1 MPKNQFPYIVKNYL
15 GKISH
20 MKQIILGTAGH
31 IDHGKTTLIKT
42 LTGVDLDRL
51 KEEKERGITIQLGF
65 TSLPLPSGQ
74 ILGIVDVPGHEK
86 FVRNMVAG
94 VGGIDIVLFTI
105 AADEGIMPQT
115 REHLDICQI
124 LKIKRGIIAVTKT
137 DLVDEE
143 WLQLVKDEI
152 KEFIQGSFLE
162 KAPVIPLSSTTG
174 QGISSLLTALDNI
187 AQAVEERTSEGLFRL
202 PIDRVFTMK
211 GFGTVV
217 TGTLIAG
224 TITTGDS
231 VEILPEKLEA
241 KIRGIQIHNQ
251 QVEKAS
257 AGLRTAINLQGIDK
271 DFLERGNVLV
281 PLKTV
286 TPTSRIDV
294 MIEHLPGSS
303 KSLKNRS
310 RIRFHSSTSEV
321 LAQLILLDQDEL
333 PPGGNALAQLKL
345 EKPIVV
351 LPRDR
356 FVIRSYSP
364 VYTIGGGEVL
374 DANPH
379 KHKRH
384 ASETLAQLN
393 AIQGGSDKENIQLFV
408 SDSGWAGLD
417 LLQLVPKTGKSPS
430 QLSRL
435 LNELIK
441 EDKLILIDKEAQKV
455 IASQKYEE
463 LKSLLL
469 KQMREYHKKF
479 PLKKGVPKEE
489 LKGKLPPIIDLRLFN
504 YLLTDLLNSSL
515 IAVEKEKL
523 WLHEHK
529 PLLKDS
535 QKELKDTIEKI
546 YRKGGLTPPSFK
558 ELVAQLSSDERETRS
573 IIDLLTADSI
583 VVKVKDNLW
592 FHRDALATLKK
603 NLIEFLK
610 KKGEITTPQF
620 KELTQASRK
629 YTIPLMEYCDQS
641 KITIRVG
648 EKRVLREKQ
657 G

>member
-1 MPKNQFPYIVKNYL
+1 LYKKHL
-15 GKISH
+15 KKISK

-51 KEEKERGITIQLGF
+51 KEEKARGITIQLGF
-65 TSLPLPSGQ
+65 TSLSLPSGQ

-115 REHLDICQI
+115 REHLDICQL

-143 WLQLVKDEI
+143 WLQMVKDEI
-152 KEFIQGSFLE
+152 REFIQGSFLE
-162 KAPVIPLSSTTG
+162 KAPVIPLSSTAG
-174 QGISSLLTALDNI
+174 QGISSLLATLDTI
-187 AQAVEERTSEGLFRL
+187 AQEVEERTSEGLFRL
-202 PIDRVFTMK
+202 PVDRIFTMK

-224 TITTGDS
+224 TIATGDS

-241 KIRGIQIHNQ
+241 KIRGIQVHNK

-257 AGLRTAINLQGIDK
+257 AGLRTAINLQGMDK

-294 MIEHLPGSS
+294 MIEHLSSSS
-303 KSLKNRS
+303 KPLKNRS
-310 RIRFHSSTSEV
+310 RIRLHSGTSEV

-333 PPGGNALAQLKL
+333 PPGGNALAQFKL
-345 EKPIVV
+345 ERPIVV

-356 FVIRSYSP
+356 FVIRHYSP
-364 VYTIGGGEVL
+364 IFTIGGGEVL

-379 KHKRH
+379 KHKRL

-393 AIQGGSDKENIQLFV
+393 AIKGGSDKENIQLFV

-435 LNELIK
+435 LNELIQ
-441 EDKLILIDKEAQKV
+441 EGKLILIDKETQKV
-455 IASQKYEE
+455 IASQKHEE

-469 KQMREYHKKF
+469 KQMKDYHKKF
-479 PLKKGVPKEE
+479 PLKKGIPKEE
-489 LKGKLPPIIDLRLFN
+489 LKSKLPPLIDPRLFN
-504 YLLTDLLNSSL
+504 YLLTDLFNSSL

-523 WLHEHK
+523 WLHDHK

-535 QKELKDTIEKI
+535 QKELQDTIEKI

-558 ELVAQLSSDERETRS
+558 ELVVQLSSDERETKS

-592 FHRDALATLKK
+592 FHRDALETLKK

-610 KKGEITTPQF
+610 DNGEITTPQF

-657 G
+657 R

>member
-1 MPKNQFPYIVKNYL
+1 
-15 GKISH
+15 

-51 KEEKERGITIQLGF
+51 KEEQARGITIQLGF
-65 TSLPLPSGQ
+65 TSLSLPSGQ

-115 REHLDICQI
+115 REHLDICQL

-143 WLQLVKDEI
+143 WLQMVKDEI
-152 KEFIQGSFLE
+152 REFIQGSFLE
-162 KAPVIPLSSTTG
+162 KAPIIPLSSTAG
-174 QGISSLLTALDNI
+174 QGISSLLATLDTI
-187 AQAVEERTSEGLFRL
+187 AQEVEERTSEGLFRL
-202 PIDRVFTMK
+202 PVDRIFTMK

-224 TITTGDS
+224 TIATGDS

-241 KIRGIQIHNQ
+241 KIRGIQVHNK

-257 AGLRTAINLQGIDK
+257 AGLRTAINLQGMDK

-294 MIEHLPGSS
+294 MIEHLSSSS
-303 KSLKNRS
+303 KPLKNRL
-310 RIRFHSSTSEV
+310 RIRLHSGTSEV

-333 PPGGNALAQLKL
+333 PPGGNALAQFKL
-345 EKPIVV
+345 ERPIVV

-356 FVIRSYSP
+356 FVIRHYSP
-364 VYTIGGGEVL
+364 IFTIGGGEVL

-379 KHKRH
+379 KHKRL

-393 AIQGGSDKENIQLFV
+393 AIKGGSDKENIQLFV

-430 QLSRL
+430 QISRL
-435 LNELIK
+435 LNELIQ
-441 EDKLILIDKEAQKV
+441 EGKLILIDKETQRV
-455 IASQKYEE
+455 IASQKHEE

-469 KQMREYHKKF
+469 KQMKDYHKKF
-479 PLKKGVPKEE
+479 PLKKGIPKEE
-489 LKGKLPPIIDLRLFN
+489 LKSKLPPLIDPRLFN
-504 YLLTDLLNSSL
+504 YLLTDLFNSSL

-523 WLHEHK
+523 WLHDHK

-535 QKELKDTIEKI
+535 QKELQDTIEKI

-558 ELVAQLSSDERETRS
+558 ELVVQLSSDERETKS

-592 FHRDALATLKK
+592 FHRDALETLKK

-610 KKGEITTPQF
+610 DNGEITTPQF

-657 G
+657 R

>member
-1 MPKNQFPYIVKNYL
+1 
-15 GKISH
+15 

-51 KEEKERGITIQLGF
+51 KEEQARGITIQLGF
-65 TSLPLPSGQ
+65 TSLSLPSGQ

-115 REHLDICQI
+115 REHLDICQL

-143 WLQLVKDEI
+143 WLQMVKDEI
-152 KEFIQGSFLE
+152 REFIQGSFLE
-162 KAPVIPLSSTTG
+162 KAPIIPLSSTAG
-174 QGISSLLTALDNI
+174 QGISSLLATLDTI
-187 AQAVEERTSEGLFRL
+187 AQEVEERTSEGLFRL
-202 PIDRVFTMK
+202 PVDRIFTMK

-224 TITTGDS
+224 TIATGDS

-241 KIRGIQIHNQ
+241 KIRGIQVHNK

-257 AGLRTAINLQGIDK
+257 AGLRTAINLQGMDK

-294 MIEHLPGSS
+294 MIEHLSSSS
-303 KSLKNRS
+303 KPLKNRS
-310 RIRFHSSTSEV
+310 RIRLHSGTSEV

-333 PPGGNALAQLKL
+333 PPGGNALAQFKL
-345 EKPIVV
+345 ERPIVV

-356 FVIRSYSP
+356 FVIRHYSP
-364 VYTIGGGEVL
+364 IFTIGGGEVL

-379 KHKRH
+379 KHKRL

-393 AIQGGSDKENIQLFV
+393 AIKGGSDKENIQLFV

-430 QLSRL
+430 QISRL
-435 LNELIK
+435 LNELIQ
-441 EDKLILIDKEAQKV
+441 EGKLILIDKETQRV
-455 IASQKYEE
+455 IASQKHEE

-469 KQMREYHKKF
+469 KQMKDYHKKF
-479 PLKKGVPKEE
+479 PLKKGIPKEE
-489 LKGKLPPIIDLRLFN
+489 LKSKLPPLIDPRLFN
-504 YLLTDLLNSSL
+504 YLLTDLFNSSL

-523 WLHEHK
+523 WLHDHK

-535 QKELKDTIEKI
+535 QKELQDTIEKI
-546 YRKGGLTPPSFK
+546 YHKGGLTPPSFK
-558 ELVAQLSSDERETRS
+558 ELVVQLSSDERETKS

-592 FHRDALATLKK
+592 FHRDALETLKK

-610 KKGEITTPQF
+610 DNGEITTPQF

-657 G
+657 R

>member
-1 MPKNQFPYIVKNYL
+1 
-15 GKISH
+15 

-51 KEEKERGITIQLGF
+51 KEEKARGITIQLGF
-65 TSLPLPSGQ
+65 TSLSLPSGQ

-115 REHLDICQI
+115 REHLDICQL

-143 WLQLVKDEI
+143 WLQMVKDEI
-152 KEFIQGSFLE
+152 REFIQGSFLE
-162 KAPVIPLSSTTG
+162 KAPIIPLSSTAG
-174 QGISSLLTALDNI
+174 QGISSLLATLDTI
-187 AQAVEERTSEGLFRL
+187 AQEVEERTSEGLFRL
-202 PIDRVFTMK
+202 PVDRIFTMK

-224 TITTGDS
+224 TIATGDS

-241 KIRGIQIHNQ
+241 KIRGIQVHNK

-257 AGLRTAINLQGIDK
+257 AGLRTAINLQGMDK

-294 MIEHLPGSS
+294 MIEHLSSSS
-303 KSLKNRS
+303 KPLKNRS
-310 RIRFHSSTSEV
+310 RIRLHSGTSEV

-333 PPGGNALAQLKL
+333 PPGGNALAQFKL
-345 EKPIVV
+345 ERPIVV

-356 FVIRSYSP
+356 FVIRHYSP
-364 VYTIGGGEVL
+364 IFTIGGGEVL

-379 KHKRH
+379 KHKRL

-393 AIQGGSDKENIQLFV
+393 AIKGGSDKENIQLFV

-430 QLSRL
+430 QISRL
-435 LNELIK
+435 LNELIQ
-441 EDKLILIDKEAQKV
+441 EGKLILIDKETQRV
-455 IASQKYEE
+455 IASQKHEE

-469 KQMREYHKKF
+469 KQMKDYHKKF
-479 PLKKGVPKEE
+479 PLKKGIPKEE
-489 LKGKLPPIIDLRLFN
+489 LKSKLPPLIDPRLFN
-504 YLLTDLLNSSL
+504 YLLTDLFNSSL

-523 WLHEHK
+523 WLHDHK

-535 QKELKDTIEKI
+535 QKELQDTIEKI

-558 ELVAQLSSDERETRS
+558 ELVVQLSSDERETKS

-592 FHRDALATLKK
+592 FHRDALETLKK

-610 KKGEITTPQF
+610 DNGEITTPQF

-657 G
+657 R

>member
-1 MPKNQFPYIVKNYL
+1 
-15 GKISH
+15 

-65 TSLPLPSGQ
+65 TSLSLPSGQ

-162 KAPVIPLSSTTG
+162 KAPVIPLSSATG
-174 QGISSLLTALDNI
+174 QGISSLLATLDTI

-202 PIDRVFTMK
+202 PVDRVFTMK

-224 TITTGDS
+224 TIATGDS

-241 KIRGIQIHNQ
+241 KIRGIQVHNQ

-257 AGLRTAINLQGIDK
+257 AGLRTAINLQGMDK

-310 RIRFHSSTSEV
+310 KIRLHSSTSEV

-333 PPGGNALAQLKL
+333 PPGGHALAQLKL
-345 EKPIVV
+345 ERPIVV

-364 VYTIGGGEVL
+364 IFTIGGGEVL

-379 KHKRH
+379 KHKRR

-393 AIQGGSDKENIQLFV
+393 AIKLGSDKENIQLFV

-417 LLQLVPKTGKSPS
+417 LLQLVPKTGKAPS

-441 EDKLILIDKEAQKV
+441 EGKLILIDKETQKV

-469 KQMREYHKKF
+469 KQMKEYHKKF

-489 LKGKLPPIIDLRLFN
+489 LKGKLPPLIDLRLFN

-523 WLHEHK
+523 WLHEHT

-535 QKELKDTIEKI
+535 QKELKDTIEQI
-546 YRKGGLTPPSFK
+546 YHKGGLTPPSFK
-558 ELVAQLSSDERETRS
+558 ELVTQLSSDERETRS
-573 IIDLLTADSI
+573 IIDLLTAESI

-603 NLIEFLK
+603 DLIEFLK
-610 KKGEITTPQF
+610 DHGEITTPQF

-629 YTIPLMEYCDQS
+629 YAIPLMEYCDQS

-648 EKRVLREKQ
+648 EKRILREKQ

>member
-1 MPKNQFPYIVKNYL
+1 
-15 GKISH
+15 

-65 TSLPLPSGQ
+65 TSLSLPSGQ
-74 ILGIVDVPGHEK
+74 IIGIVDVPGHEK

-115 REHLDICQI
+115 REHLDICQL
-124 LKIKRGIIAVTKT
+124 LKVKRGIIAVTKT

-152 KEFIQGSFLE
+152 KGFAQDSFLE
-162 KAPVIPLSSTTG
+162 NAPIIPLSSVTG
-174 QGISSLLTALDNI
+174 QGISSLLTSLDTI
-187 AQAVEERTSEGLFRL
+187 AQEVKERASEGIFRL
-202 PIDRVFTMK
+202 PIDRIFTMK

-217 TGTLIAG
+217 TGSLIAG
-224 TITTGDS
+224 TISTGDS

-241 KIRGIQIHNQ
+241 KIRGIQVHNQ
-251 QVEKAS
+251 KVEKAS
-257 AGLRTAINLQGIDK
+257 AGLRTAINLQGVDK
-271 DFLERGNVLV
+271 DFLERGSVLV
-281 PLKTV
+281 PPKTLK
-286 TPTSRIDV
+286 PTSRIDV
-294 MIEHLPGSS
+294 KMEHLPNSP
-303 KSLKNRS
+303 KFLKNRS
-310 RIRFHSSTSEV
+310 KIRFHSNTSEV
-321 LAQLILLDQDEL
+321 LAQLILLDQDAL
-333 PPGGNALAQLKL
+333 PPGESALAQLKL

-364 VYTIGGGEVL
+364 IFTIAGGEVL

-379 KHKRH
+379 KHKRL
-384 ASETLAQLN
+384 ASETVAQLN
-393 AIQGGSDKENIQLFV
+393 VIQGGSDKENLHLFI
-408 SDSGWAGLD
+408 SESGWAGLD
-417 LLQLVPKTGKSPS
+417 LLQLVPKIGKAPS
-430 QLSRL
+430 QLSL
-435 LNELIK
+435 LLDELIK
-441 EDKLILIDKEAQKV
+441 EGKLILIDKETKKV
-455 IASQKYEE
+455 ITSQKYEE
-463 LKSLLL
+463 LKSLIL
-469 KQMREYHKKF
+469 KQLKDYHKKF
-479 PLKKGVPKEE
+479 PLKKGILKEE
-489 LKGKLPPIIDLRLFN
+489 LKSKLPQLIDPRLFN

-515 IAVEKEKL
+515 ITIEKEKV

-535 QKELKDTIEKI
+535 QKELKDKIEKI
-546 YRKGGLTPPSFK
+546 YFRGNLTPPSFK
-558 ELVAQLSSDERETRS
+558 ELVEHLSSDERETRS
-573 IIDLLTADSI
+573 IIDLLTADGI
-583 VVKVKDNLW
+583 VVKVKENLW
-592 FHRDALATLKK
+592 FHREALGTLRK

-610 KKGEITTPQF
+610 KNGEITTSQF
-620 KELTQASRK
+620 KDLTQASRK

-648 EKRVLREKQ
+648 EKRILREKQ
-657 G
+657 SP

>member
-1 MPKNQFPYIVKNYL
+1 MYKKHL
-15 GKISH
+15 KKISK

-51 KEEKERGITIQLGF
+51 KEEKARGITIQLGF
-65 TSLPLPSGQ
+65 TSLSLPSGQ

-115 REHLDICQI
+115 REHLDICQL

-143 WLQLVKDEI
+143 WLQMVKDEI
-152 KEFIQGSFLE
+152 REFIQGSFLE
-162 KAPVIPLSSTTG
+162 KAPIIPLSSTAG
-174 QGISSLLTALDNI
+174 QGIASLLATLDTTA
-187 AQAVEERTSEGLFRL
+187 QEVEERTSEGLFRL
-202 PIDRVFTMK
+202 PVDRIFTMK

-224 TITTGDS
+224 TIATGDS

-241 KIRGIQIHNQ
+241 KIRGIQVHNK

-257 AGLRTAINLQGIDK
+257 AGLRTAINLQGMDK

-294 MIEHLPGSS
+294 MIEHLSSSS
-303 KSLKNRS
+303 KPLKNRS
-310 RIRFHSSTSEV
+310 RIRLHSGTSEV

-333 PPGGNALAQLKL
+333 PPGGNALAQFKL
-345 EKPIVV
+345 ERPIVV

-356 FVIRSYSP
+356 FVIRHYSP
-364 VYTIGGGEVL
+364 IFTIGGGEVL

-379 KHKRH
+379 KHKRL

-393 AIQGGSDKENIQLFV
+393 AIKGGSDKENIQLFV

-430 QLSRL
+430 QISRL
-435 LNELIK
+435 LNELIQ
-441 EDKLILIDKEAQKV
+441 EGKLILIDKETQRV
-455 IASQKYEE
+455 IASQKHEE

-469 KQMREYHKKF
+469 KQMKDYHKKF
-479 PLKKGVPKEE
+479 PLKKGIPKEE
-489 LKGKLPPIIDLRLFN
+489 LKSKLPPLIDPRLFN
-504 YLLTDLLNSSL
+504 YLLTDLFNSSL

-523 WLHEHK
+523 WLHDHK

-535 QKELKDTIEKI
+535 QKELQDTIEKI

-558 ELVAQLSSDERETRS
+558 ELVVQLSSDERETKS

-592 FHRDALATLKK
+592 FHRDALETLKK

-610 KKGEITTPQF
+610 DNGEITTPQF

-657 G
+657 R

>member
-1 MPKNQFPYIVKNYL
+1 LYKKHL
-15 GKISH
+15 KKISK

-51 KEEKERGITIQLGF
+51 KEEKARGITIQLGF
-65 TSLPLPSGQ
+65 TSLSLPSGQ

-115 REHLDICQI
+115 REHLDICQL

-143 WLQLVKDEI
+143 WLQMVKDEI
-152 KEFIQGSFLE
+152 REFIQGSFLE
-162 KAPVIPLSSTTG
+162 KAPIIPLSSTAG
-174 QGISSLLTALDNI
+174 QGISSLLATLDTI
-187 AQAVEERTSEGLFRL
+187 AQEVEERTSEGLFRL
-202 PIDRVFTMK
+202 PVDRIFTMK

-224 TITTGDS
+224 TIATGDS

-241 KIRGIQIHNQ
+241 KIRGIQVHNK

-257 AGLRTAINLQGIDK
+257 AGLRTAINLQGMDK

-294 MIEHLPGSS
+294 MIEHLSSSS
-303 KSLKNRS
+303 KPLKNRS
-310 RIRFHSSTSEV
+310 RIRLHSGTSEV

-333 PPGGNALAQLKL
+333 PPGGNALAQFKL
-345 EKPIVV
+345 ERPIVV

-356 FVIRSYSP
+356 FVIRNYSP
-364 VYTIGGGEVL
+364 IFTIGGGEVL

-379 KHKRH
+379 KHKRL

-393 AIQGGSDKENIQLFV
+393 AIKGGSDKENIQLFV

-435 LNELIK
+435 LNELIQ
-441 EDKLILIDKEAQKV
+441 EGTLILIDKETQRV
-455 IASQKYEE
+455 IASQKHEE

-469 KQMREYHKKF
+469 KQMKDYHKKF
-479 PLKKGVPKEE
+479 PLKKGIPKEE
-489 LKGKLPPIIDLRLFN
+489 LKSKLPPLIDPRLFN
-504 YLLTDLLNSSL
+504 YLLTDLFNSSL

-558 ELVAQLSSDERETRS
+558 ELVVQISSDERETRS

-592 FHRDALATLKK
+592 FHRDALETLKK

-610 KKGEITTPQF
+610 DNGEITTPQF

-657 G
+657 R

>member
-1 MPKNQFPYIVKNYL
+1 
-15 GKISH
+15 

-51 KEEKERGITIQLGF
+51 KEEQARGITIQLGF
-65 TSLPLPSGQ
+65 TSLSLPSGQ

-115 REHLDICQI
+115 REHLDICQL
-124 LKIKRGIIAVTKT
+124 LKIKRGIIAVTKN

-143 WLQLVKDEI
+143 WLQMVKDEI
-152 KEFIQGSFLE
+152 REFIQGSFLE
-162 KAPVIPLSSTTG
+162 KAPIIPLSSTTG
-174 QGISSLLTALDNI
+174 EGISSLLATLDTI
-187 AQAVEERTSEGLFRL
+187 AQEVEERTSEGLFRL
-202 PIDRVFTMK
+202 PVDRIFTMK

-224 TITTGDS
+224 TIATGDS

-241 KIRGIQIHNQ
+241 KIRGIQVHNK

-257 AGLRTAINLQGIDK
+257 AGLRTAINLQGMDK

-294 MIEHLPGSS
+294 MIEHLSSSS
-303 KSLKNRS
+303 KPLKNRS
-310 RIRFHSSTSEV
+310 RIRLHSGTSEV

-333 PPGGNALAQLKL
+333 PPGGNALAQFKL
-345 EKPIVV
+345 ERPIVV

-356 FVIRSYSP
+356 FVIRNYSP
-364 VYTIGGGEVL
+364 IFTIGGGEVL

-379 KHKRH
+379 KHKRL

-393 AIQGGSDKENIQLFV
+393 AIKGGSDKENIQLFV

-435 LNELIK
+435 INELIQ
-441 EDKLILIDKEAQKV
+441 EGTLILIDKETQRV
-455 IASQKYEE
+455 IASQKHEE

-469 KQMREYHKKF
+469 KQMKDYHKKF
-479 PLKKGVPKEE
+479 PLKKGIPKEE
-489 LKGKLPPIIDLRLFN
+489 LKSKLPPLSDPRLFN
-504 YLLTDLLNSSL
+504 YLLTDLFNSSL

-523 WLHEHK
+523 WLHEHT

-535 QKELKDTIEKI
+535 QKELQDTIEKI
-546 YRKGGLTPPSFK
+546 YHKGGLTPPSFK
-558 ELVAQLSSDERETRS
+558 ELVVQLSSDERETKS

-592 FHRDALATLKK
+592 FHRDALETLKK

-610 KKGEITTPQF
+610 DNGEITTPQF
-620 KELTQASRK
+620 KELTKASRK

-657 G
+657 R